1 MSDRP
6 LPKPARLWKQLSAE
20 RRHDTA
26 VAFWSDSEDLT
37 SQAEAID
44 AIARHLKFRARSVMG
59 LPVEKRARY
68 LCALPAVS
76 DTLAARLLVTYH
88 LVAQRPMMAAFLD
101 ALGVPHEDGLIT
113 ADEVKVPDAETCR
126 AAAKALMA
134 QYPEPDTTTYFAT
147 LLIQD
152 PETWKPLGD
161 FVGATP

>member
-1 MSDRP
+1 M
-6 LPKPARLWKQLSAE
+6 LKPARLWKNLSAE
-20 RRHDTA
+20 RRLETA
-26 VAFWSDSEDLT
+26 VAFWAESEDVA

-44 AIARHLKFRARSVMG
+44 AIARHLKFRARSVME

-68 LCALPAVS
+68 LFALPAVS
-76 DTLAARLLVTYH
+76 DSLAARLLVTYH

-113 ADEVKVPDAETCR
+113 ADEVKVPDAGTCR

-161 FVGATP
+161 FVGVTP